1 MKYPRL
7 PPPTPFHITTFFSS
21 SLQATDPLFPPQRS
35 ICHTLPAASCDS
47 LVCTNDARS
56 SETRCS
62 GREKHTRRSSMCV
75 CLYTPVP
82 AGLGRLLGHVQGFA
96 PSANIST
103 NTHSALTV
111 ASPCTHKNKCLP
123 AGPQQH
129 THTHTF
135 LLVNRVYR
143 VHHDSNISGDVRI
156 RANKYPPR
164 AALTA
169 SPHGSLSRPLTG
181 APAIFLHDS
190 LRPSLQPQMV
200 KHCDQLKTS
209 LRIEPVI
216 VSAI

>member
-1 MKYPRL
+1 MCRVLLRL
-7 PPPTPFHITTFFSS
+7 PTSAQTHIPLSLSLLRAHTQTNVY
-21 SLQATDPLFPPQRS
+21 LQA
-35 ICHTLPAASCDS
+35 H
-47 LVCTNDARS
+47 N
-56 SETRCS
+56 
-62 GREKHTRRSSMCV
+62 
-75 CLYTPVP
+75 
-82 AGLGRLLGHVQGFA
+82 
-96 PSANIST
+96 N
-103 NTHSALTV
+103 
-111 ASPCTHKNKCLP
+111 
-123 AGPQQH
+123 